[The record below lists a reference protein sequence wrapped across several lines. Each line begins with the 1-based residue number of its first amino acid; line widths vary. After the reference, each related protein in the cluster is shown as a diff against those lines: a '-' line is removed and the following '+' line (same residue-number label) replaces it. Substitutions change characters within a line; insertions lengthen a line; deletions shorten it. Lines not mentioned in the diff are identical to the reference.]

1 VVKNAL
7 GQFTTE
13 DPEKTD
19 NSFKMSQTMTTA
31 PAWTIPGFLEARE
44 NNHLFIS
51 GADATAL
58 TYKYGTPLFVFSEAR
73 IGGNIARLQAAAKQV
88 DRPIKFCYASKANS
102 NMAVLG
108 VVRDAGIDIEVN
120 SGGELFKAL
129 RAGFRPDQ
137 IIFNGTSKTS
147 EELDEAVRAGIYSI
161 NVDSIYEIE
170 LVEDAV
176 RRARAE
182 LNSGLPPARI
192 ALRLV
197 PEIGTRSH
205 LGLQTAL
212 LTSKFGISSSEV
224 LEAFRRGLQH
234 PDLIHVCGIHIH
246 VGSQTPD
253 VEPFAEA
260 FKSMWNHLMTIHR
273 ETGLI
278 LEHINLG
285 GGIPVNYLRDR
296 SQADQL
302 PEHEREM
309 LGADLEPSAVL
320 TEALRVARESARD
333 AAAEHLLE
341 NVTIL
346 LEPGRSIIADTGVVL
361 TKVQNIK
368 RRPETDDVWLLTD
381 AGYNLLLSMNNYKW
395 YYHLVSASRACEP
408 ADAEYK
414 VAGPLCDSGDVYF
427 DIERHGRLPDYRLLP
442 RDVKPGEVLALL
454 NSGAYSLAQ
463 MFPYNGRPLPAA
475 VMVREGGKAELIRK
489 RDTYEDLLMNDVW

>member
-1 VVKNAL
+1 
-7 GQFTTE
+7 
-13 DPEKTD
+13 
-19 NSFKMSQTMTTA
+19 MSSVLTSA

-51 GADATAL
+51 AVDATVL
-58 TYKYGTPLFVFSEAR
+58 SHKYGTPLFVFSEPR
-73 IGGNIARLQAAAKQV
+73 IRANIARLQSAAKQV

-102 NMAVLG
+102 NMVVLQ

-129 RAGFRPDQ
+129 RVGFRPNQ
-137 IIFNGTSKTS
+137 IIFNGTSKTN

-176 RRARAE
+176 RRARRE

-224 LEAFRRGLQH
+224 LDAFRRGLQH
-234 PDLIHVCGIHIH
+234 PELIHVCGIHIH

-253 VEPFAEA
+253 VAPFAEA
-260 FKSMWNHLMTIHR
+260 FKSMWNHLIAIHR
-273 ETGLI
+273 ETGHT

-302 PEHEREM
+302 PEHERDM

-320 TEALRVARESARD
+320 KEAVLVARESARD
-333 AAAEHLLE
+333 AEAEHLLDR
-341 NVTIL
+341 VTIL
-346 LEPGRSIIADTGVVL
+346 LEPGRSVIADAGVVL
-361 TKVQNIK
+361 TKVRNIK
-368 RRPETDDVWLLTD
+368 RRPETNDVWLLTD

-395 YYHLVSASRACEP
+395 YYHLISASRSAEP
-408 ADAEYK
+408 ADAQYK

-442 RDVKPGEVLALL
+442 GDVKPGEVLALL

-475 VMVREGGKAELIRK
+475 VLVREGEKADVIRR
-489 RDTYEDLLMNDVW
+489 RDTYDDLLMNDVW

>member
-1 VVKNAL
+1 
-7 GQFTTE
+7 
-13 DPEKTD
+13 
-19 NSFKMSQTMTTA
+19 MSTQVATSS
-31 PAWTIPGFLEARE
+31 PAWTIPDYLEVSDGR
-44 NNHLFIS
+44 LSIS
-51 GADATAL
+51 GANAVEL
-58 TYKYGTPLFVFSEAR
+58 VHKHGSPLFVFSEPR
-73 IGGNIARLQAAAKQV
+73 IRWNIARLQAAAKQV

-102 NMAVLG
+102 NMAVLRT
-108 VVRDAGIDIEVN
+108 VRDSGIDIEVN
-120 SGGELFKAL
+120 SGGELYKAL
-129 RAGFRPDQ
+129 RVGFRPNQ
-137 IIFNGTSKTS
+137 IIFNGTSKTN

-176 RRARAE
+176 RRARSE
-182 LNSGLPPARI
+182 LNAGLPPARI

-224 LEAFRRGLQH
+224 LEAFHRGLQH
-234 PDLIHVCGIHIH
+234 PELIHVCGIHIH

-273 ETGLI
+273 ETGHT

-285 GGIPVNYLRDR
+285 GGIPVNYLRDP
-296 SQADQL
+296 SQADQI

-309 LGADLEPSAVL
+309 LGANLEPAVML
-320 TEALRVARESARD
+320 AEALRVARESARD
-333 AAAEHLLE
+333 VEAEHLL
-341 NVTIL
+341 NQVTIL
-346 LEPGRSIIADTGVVL
+346 LEPGRSVIADAGVVL
-361 TKVQNIK
+361 TTVRNIK

-395 YYHLVSASRACEP
+395 YYHLISASRACEP
-408 ADAEYK
+408 MLANYK

-427 DIERHGRLPDYRLLP
+427 DIERHGRLPDYRMLP

-463 MFPYNGRPLPAA
+463 MFHYNGRPLPAA
-475 VMVREGGKAELIRK
+475 VLVREDGRVEVARR
-489 RDTYEDLLMNDVW
+489 RDTYDDLLANDVW

>member
-1 VVKNAL
+1 
-7 GQFTTE
+7 
-13 DPEKTD
+13 
-19 NSFKMSQTMTTA
+19 MSQVMTAA
-31 PAWTIPGFLEARE
+31 PAWTIPGFLEARD

-51 GADATAL
+51 GVDATAL
-58 TYKYGTPLFVFSEAR
+58 THKYGSPLFVFSESR
-73 IGGNIARLQAAAKQV
+73 IRANIARLQAAAKEV
-88 DRPIKFCYASKANS
+88 DRPIRFCYASKAKS
-102 NMAVLG
+102 NMAVLK
-108 VVRDAGIDIEVN
+108 VLRHAGIDIEVN
-120 SGGELFKAL
+120 SGGELYKARRVGFK
-129 RAGFRPDQ
+129 PNQ
-137 IIFNGTSKTS
+137 IIFNGTSKTN

-182 LNSGLPPARI
+182 LNAGLPPARI

-224 LEAFRRGLQH
+224 LDAFRRGLQH
-234 PDLIHVCGIHIH
+234 PELIHVCGIHIH

-260 FKSMWNHLMTIHR
+260 FKSMWEHLVTIHR
-273 ETGLI
+273 ETGHT

-302 PEHEREM
+302 PEHERDM
-309 LGADLEPSAVL
+309 LGADLEPSFVL
-320 TEALRVARESARD
+320 SEALRVARESARD
-333 AAAEHLLE
+333 ADAEHLLDR
-341 NVTIL
+341 VTIL
-346 LEPGRSIIADTGVVL
+346 LEPGRSIIADAGLVL
-361 TKVQNIK
+361 TTVRNIK
-368 RRPETDDVWLLTD
+368 RRPETGDVWLLTD
-381 AGYNLLLSMNNYKW
+381 AGYNIMLSMNNYKW
-395 YYHLVSASRACEP
+395 YYHLISASRASTPTE
-408 ADAEYK
+408 AQYK

-442 RDVKPGEVLALL
+442 ANVEPGEVLALL

-463 MFPYNGRPLPAA
+463 MFHYNGRPLPAA
-475 VMVREGGKAELIRK
+475 VMIREGGKAELIRR
-489 RDTYEDLLMNDVW
+489 RDTYDDLLTNDVW